1 MLLYQT
7 VHNGERESV
16 YADMGSWVDPT
27 KMEEQMNKA
36 RTSSGGCKRKMTA
49 AEVKAAKAKRRET
62 KEKKQRAWLQD

>member
-1 MLLYQT
+1 
-7 VHNGERESV
+7 
-16 YADMGSWVDPT
+16 MGSWVDPT